1 MSGDLYRSMG
11 VTAAINALGV
21 YTGLGGSRPSERV
34 WTAMTAASDSFV
46 SIPSLLDSTGQIIAG
61 WLGTQAAR
69 VTGGASPAIVMAAG
83 ACMTGGSERRME
95 QLPDPAGLRS
105 AVVMQRFHRYKYD
118 RLIRVSG
125 AEIVEIGNV
134 NGTDP
139 GELGEALNPA
149 TCAVFVPAH
158 LDGLSGTVPLETVA
172 ELAHSREYR
181 SSSTPPISIFPWS

>member
-1 MSGDLYRSMG
+1 MG

-21 YTGLGGSRPSERV
+21 YTDLSGSRPSERV

-95 QLPDPAGLRS
+95 QL
-105 AVVMQRFHRYKYD
+105 
-118 RLIRVSG
+118 
-125 AEIVEIGNV
+125 
-134 NGTDP
+134 
-139 GELGEALNPA
+139 
-149 TCAVFVPAH
+149 
-158 LDGLSGTVPLETVA
+158 SGTVPLETVA